1 MASWASWL
9 GDGFE
14 DWLRLAQIGSD
25 CTLFEVPLVIDTYEF
40 NGVPAMI
47 KKNHTFDW
55 KGPAEN

>member
-9 GDGFE
+9 GDG
-14 DWLRLAQIGSD
+14 LAQIGSD

>member
-1 MASWASWL
+1 MPSGHGLMGLMVRGW
-9 GDGFE
+9 F
-14 DWLRLAQIGSD
+14 GSD